1 MRARTWRRSIP
12 HRRAMRV
19 SVSNW
24 RTYARDVER
33 TIAAVAAALR

>member
-1 MRARTWRRSIP
+1 
-12 HRRAMRV
+12 V

-24 RTYARDVER
+24 RTNESDVAR